1 MDPSAAVVVPGT
13 RTPFDRR
20 FLFYP
25 TRNRQK
31 KRDPEHVCVYFHVFK
46 KKLKELRLSRYD
58 DDYDGHQFK
67 KAVTVRK

>member
-31 KRDPEHVCVYFHVFK
+31 KRTQNMSVCISTCLK

-58 DDYDGHQFK
+58 DDYDGYQFK
-67 KAVTVRK
+67 EAVTVRK